1 MVIGP
6 TANSL
11 NCLNGAWTHTWQG
24 IDPNYNN
31 TENPTIFGAVK
42 NSSRSCDLYEGSIM
56 TMANGDEVDFPSAD
70 LKTAVAD
77 AKNYDVAIVC
87 LGELPSTE
95 RPGDLYSLDMTK
107 EQNKIVAELS
117 KTGIPIVLV
126 LVEGRPKV
134 ISDIEP
140 LADAIIQCYL
150 PGDQGGRALSD
161 ILFGKINP
169 SGKLPYTYPR
179 YSGVIMHY
187 DHKQS
192 ELLNANTW
200 ANDFFNPQYN
210 FGHGLS
216 YTNFD
221 YSNISVEKKTYPL
234 AADNIKISVDIKNTG
249 NRAGKE
255 VVQLYTRDHFATISP
270 PLKKLVRYNKILLE
284 PGEVKTVSFTLA
296 AKELGFYN
304 IDNVWV
310 NEPGKH
316 SFYINDLDASITLKH

>member
-1 MVIGP
+1 
-6 TANSL
+6 
-11 NCLNGAWTHTWQG
+11 
-24 IDPNYNN
+24 
-31 TENPTIFGAVK
+31 
-42 NSSRSCDLYEGSIM
+42 
-56 TMANGDEVDFPSAD
+56 
-70 LKTAVAD
+70 
-77 AKNYDVAIVC
+77 
-87 LGELPSTE
+87 
-95 RPGDLYSLDMTK
+95 
-107 EQNKIVAELS
+107 
-117 KTGIPIVLV
+117 
-126 LVEGRPKV
+126 
-134 ISDIEP
+134 
-140 LADAIIQCYL
+140 
-150 PGDQGGRALSD
+150 
-161 ILFGKINP
+161 
-169 SGKLPYTYPR
+169 
-179 YSGVIMHY
+179 MHY

-249 NRAGKE
+249 NGAGKE

-284 PGEVKTVSFTLA
+284 PGEAKTVSFTLA

-316 SFYINDLDASITLKH
+316 SFYINNLDASITLKH